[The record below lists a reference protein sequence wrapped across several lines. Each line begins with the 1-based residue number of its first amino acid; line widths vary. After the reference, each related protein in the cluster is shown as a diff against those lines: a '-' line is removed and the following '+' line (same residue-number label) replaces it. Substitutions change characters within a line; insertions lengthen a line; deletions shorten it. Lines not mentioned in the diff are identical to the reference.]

1 MSKNLRSPLLP
12 LIVFMLGA
20 FSCAQ
25 SPQAAAQN
33 HTAPTWVQR
42 SNEDAMVLLTSLAR
56 FEPESA
62 AFFGVEGYDEQVLDL
77 KPDYGKRRQ
86 EAVRKAMAEL
96 QSKLAAEKDPAVRE
110 DLQILIKS
118 AQDDIHDVDLHE
130 KYEVPYFNLSR
141 LYFNALRTLLDDQA
155 SPERRQHALVRL
167 KRYVGMEPGY
177 TPLTELAMVRT
188 REHMGRPGL
197 LYPFKGE
204 VEKDLANSDH
214 FMPGI
219 EQLFKKFN
227 IQGYEQ
233 PYAKLKGQIAAYND
247 FVRKEVLPKAR
258 TDFRL
263 PPEEYVFALE
273 QAGVDIPPAQL
284 VPMAHAAFDD
294 IQKQMQVLAAQVA
307 QQRGWKVTDYRDV
320 IHELKQDQLVGDA
333 ILPHYQNRL
342 KQIEDIIRTEHLV
355 SLPNRPA
362 RIRLASA
369 AESANTPA
377 PHLHPPRLLGNTGQE
392 GEFVLPLNIPAPPGS
407 KEAMQNFDDF
417 TFAAASWTLTAH
429 EARPG
434 HELQFASIIE
444 KGVSIARAVFAFNST
459 NVEGWGLYSEAI
471 TKPYM
476 PTDGQ
481 LISLQ
486 HRLLRAAR
494 AFLDPELE
502 SGKITPEQAK
512 ALLMKDVVMS
522 DAMANEEVERYTF
535 WAPGQAPSYFYGYTR
550 LMELRADTEKALGS
564 RFNQQKY
571 HDFVLSEGLVP
582 PGLLRKA
589 VMEQFIPGQ
598 GEKPAQAN

>member
-1 MSKNLRSPLLP
+1 MSKTLRSGVLVLTI
-12 LIVFMLGA
+12 LVVGA
-20 FSCAQ
+20 FSNAQ
-25 SPQAAAQN
+25 SSPPAGRAHSPA
-33 HTAPTWVQR
+33 WVQR
-42 SNEDAMVLLTSLAR
+42 SNEDAMVLLTPLAH
-56 FEPESA
+56 FEPEAA
-62 AFFGVEGYDEQVLDL
+62 AFFGVEGYDEQVRDL

-86 EAVRKAMAEL
+86 DAVRKAVSEL
-96 QSKLAAEKDPAVRE
+96 QSKLAEEKDPAVRE

-118 AQDDIHDVDLHE
+118 GQDDIHEVDLQE
-130 KYEVPYFNLSR
+130 KYEVPYFNLPR
-141 LYFNALRTLLDDQA
+141 LYFNGLQTLLDEQA
-155 SPERRQHALVRL
+155 SPERRQRALVRL
-167 KRYVGMEPGY
+167 KRYAGLEAGY
-177 TPLTELAMVRT
+177 TPLTELAMART
-188 REHMGRPGL
+188 RERMGRPGV
-197 LYPFKGE
+197 LYPFKGK
-204 VEKDLANSDH
+204 VEKDLANSGQ

-219 EQLFKKFN
+219 EQLLKKFN

-233 PYAKLKGQIAAYND
+233 PYAKLKEQVAAYED
-247 FVRKEVLPKAR
+247 FVRKEILPKAR

-263 PPEEYVFALE
+263 PPEEYAFALE
-273 QAGVDIPPAQL
+273 QTGVDIPPEKL

-294 IQKQMQVLAAQVA
+294 IQKQMPVLATQVA
-307 QQRGWKVTDYRDV
+307 QQRGWKMTDYRDV
-320 IHELKQDQLVGDA
+320 IRELKKDQLVGDA

-355 SLPNRPA
+355 TLPNRPA
-362 RIRLASA
+362 RIRLATA
-369 AESANTPA
+369 AESADTPA
-377 PHLHPPRLLGNTGQE
+377 PHLHAPRLLGNTGQE

-512 ALLMKDVVMS
+512 SLLMKDVVMS
-522 DAMANEEVERYTF
+522 DAMSNEEVERYMF
-535 WAPGQAPSYFYGYTR
+535 WAPGQATSYFYGYTR

-564 RFNQQKY
+564 RFDQLKY
-571 HDFVLSEGLVP
+571 HDFILSEGLVP
-582 PGLLRKA
+582 PDLLRKA

-598 GEKPAQAN
+598 SEKPAQAN